1 MIKDSKGTK
10 EVFCLIV
17 CFLNT
22 ILVYIC
28 SNFFTEKE
36 ELHYICSLIMHT
48 SFNYFIQPEALAKVA
63 EYSSLS
69 TEIRHMHLVFYR
81 KHPGMVS
88 NALLYMKSA
97 SRPQCNV

>member
-17 CFLNT
+17 CSLNI
-22 ILVYIC
+22 ILAHIF
-28 SNFFTEKE
+28 SNFFIEKE
-36 ELHYICSLIMHT
+36 ELYYICSLIMHA

-69 TEIRHMHLVFYR
+69 TEI
-81 KHPGMVS
+81 
-88 NALLYMKSA
+88 
-97 SRPQCNV
+97 